1 MKSKELLELKKMK
14 QEIALIREA
23 KDHIGHSLE

>member
-1 MKSKELLELKKMK
+1 MKNNDLLELKKMK

-23 KDHIGHSLE
+23 KDAISHSLE

>member
-1 MKSKELLELKKMK
+1 MKEKDLLELKKMK
-14 QEIALIREA
+14 QEIALIREQ

>member
-1 MKSKELLELKKMK
+1 MKEKDLLELRKMR
-14 QEIALIREA
+14 QEIALIREQ